1 MKEPISI
8 KPIRNQFNNY
18 MILYFNISV
27 LNMDNMILLMCST
40 CMCVSCIVFFV
51 VRVNRN
57 LANMSSKYDNKIRCL

>member
-27 LNMDNMILLMCST
+27 LNMDNMMLLLMCST
-40 CMCVSCIVFFV
+40 CVCVSCIVFTV
-51 VRVNRN
+51 VRVNSN
-57 LANMSSKYDNKIRCL
+57 LANMSLVV